1 MVLWCWAVLFVL
13 TTLPLVH
20 LVTMILLEAVEAVE
34 ADSAVVAA
42 AEGAVVEGSMTVE
55 AAGVVVVDVE
65 DRPTAAGSVT
75 SKVRR

>member
-13 TTLPLVH
+13 TTLPLVQ
-20 LVTMILLEAVEAVE
+20 LVTMILLEAVGAVG
-34 ADSAVVAA
+34 ADSVVVAA
-42 AEGAVVEGSMTVE
+42 EEDAVVEGSMTVE
-55 AAGVVVVDVE
+55 AAAAVVVDVE